1 MLLVSPGACFVK
13 VCPGAV
19 FKLCL
24 VFFMNGLL
32 NPNFVLCSS
41 AGFFMTV
48 GLFLWLGL
56 DLLLVLSVSQFI
68 FMILIVRSYFFIYVH
83 WLWQCG

>member
-32 NPNFVLCSS
+32 NLNFVLCSS

-56 DLLLVLSVSQFI
+56 DLVLSVSQFI